1 MRNILTSHE
10 KVVITQFNEN
20 NWFYSPM
27 YDKWLAMFDS
37 LEKVKYFK
45 EIKGSKSLQVTPEA
59 YLEPYDGAF
68 LWK

>member
-1 MRNILTSHE
+1 
-10 KVVITQFNEN
+10 
-20 NWFYSPM
+20 M
-27 YDKWLAMFDS
+27 YDKWSAMFD
-37 LEKVKYFK
+37 LLKNVKYFK